1 VSFPPLYRTP
11 VEPEWIDYNGH
22 LRDAYYV
29 VVLSSAIDALMD
41 RLGIDAAYRERTRC
55 TLYSLEMHLHWLHEV
70 RLADEL
76 EVEARI
82 LAVDEKRLHVG
93 LDVRIARHSGP
104 VATAEFMLLHVE
116 QGAKPAAVAFPPQI
130 AAAIARLEATAGPAP
145 WAGPRSR
152 PLALPVR

>member
-1 VSFPPLYRTP
+1 VSSPPLYRTA
-11 VEPEWIDYNGH
+11 VAPEWIDYNGH

-41 RLGIDAAYRERTRC
+41 RLGLDAGYRERTRC

-70 RLADEL
+70 TLADEL

-82 LAVDEKRLHVG
+82 LAADLKRLHLG
-93 LDVRIARHSGP
+93 LEVRIARHPGP
-104 VATAEFMLLHVE
+104 VATAEFMLLHVH
-116 QGAKPAAVAFPPQI
+116 QGAKPAAVAFPPEI
-130 AAAIARLEATAGPAP
+130 AAAIARLQAAAGATP

>member
-1 VSFPPLYRTP
+1 VSSPPLYRTA
-11 VEPEWIDYNGH
+11 VAPEWIDYNGH

-41 RLGIDAAYRERTRC
+41 RLGLDATYRERTRC

-70 RLADEL
+70 RLSDEL

-82 LAVDEKRLHVG
+82 LAADAKRLHLG
-93 LDVRIARHSGP
+93 LEVRITRHAGP
-104 VATAEFMLLHVE
+104 VATAEFMLLHVR
-116 QGAKPAAVAFPPQI
+116 QGGSPKAVAFPPEI
-130 AAAIARLEATAGPAP
+130 AAAIARLQAAAGSAP